1 MTIKAI
7 VLHEESQASFICCQ
21 EVVRV
26 HYKVVWDVATGY
38 VVNGY
43 MNSCFIWVVEGVSAG
58 FGGGFFVLFCFFFIE
73 FLFQLLFLIQF
84 EKQTQNYK
92 QKLFK
97 FS

>member
-1 MTIKAI
+1 MHSDNQNCTDEVMGSVVTIKAI

-43 MNSCFIWVVEGVSAG
+43 MNSCFIWIVEGVSAG
-58 FGGGFFVLFCFFFIE
+58 FGGGFFCFFF
-73 FLFQLLFLIQF
+73 FPLSFC
-84 EKQTQNYK
+84 
-92 QKLFK
+92 
-97 FS
+97 FSYYF